1 MATQLKESGTHE
13 RAMQPFVISNNPE
26 NMAFIMFSLIPVFEN
41 KNAMPLKIK
50 LYDKTSIKN
59 VSVGCNKKLV
69 LKNPKAGKWYIS
81 VFCETTVT
89 ADNGEYGV
97 IYTGRT
103 DVLNGVP
110 YKIKVEFKQ

>member
-50 LYDKTSIKN
+50 LDDKTSIKT
-59 VSVGCNKKLV
+59 KEKQIT
-69 LKNPKAGKWYIS
+69 PPIS
-81 VFCETTVT
+81 IMDEIEEVMLSENDSDCCALLDICSSF
-89 ADNGEYGV
+89 
-97 IYTGRT
+97 I
-103 DVLNGVP
+103 L
-110 YKIKVEFKQ
+110 FS